1 MQKKQKV
8 TFNILFVIISLIV
21 SLFMMPERREY
32 FDTNSNFILSLLCL
46 VNIIVFWRTTTKDY
60 SSWIRYDTLFLLGFV
75 IVHFQIPFL
84 ASIGVEPTDPSFVWI
99 NKKVVNYATW
109 LSTVVLLLWILGFLF
124 YMNRKKIIK
133 KAIDY
138 KVNTQ
143 KIDYLLIIIFVLFI
157 GLVGSEF
164 LAGSYDGGDN
174 WGVGATYAYLL
185 LSVTLY
191 LKIIYFFI
199 NHQDIKITKSNF
211 MSIVMKNKAFVFILC
226 FYVLIF
232 LAAGDRGPVMEVG
245 LLTIGAY
252 SIYQRKIPLGAFV
265 LMIFLGATL
274 FTVISYG
281 RSSDVTYRSG
291 NILEQGYTN
300 LQKSNSDF
308 NPTDELAT
316 STRILYRAIDVVP
329 DSHPY
334 LYGLTMFSDIVGV
347 IPFGGSTYLQLTQLP
362 DMYKSSSYFFT
373 ILGQGSFFEYGE
385 GSEIIADIYINLGI
399 YGVLILMFFFGY
411 FISYLTFNAYSLK
424 SHRLMLV
431 YLLLIIGAIY
441 INRSNFLDPLKII
454 FYGLLIDKF
463 LVKKN
468 YPIKKAV

>member
-1 MQKKQKV
+1 M
-8 TFNILFVIISLIV
+8 SLLV
-21 SLFMMPERREY
+21 SLFMMPERFEY
-32 FDTNSNFILSLLCL
+32 FNTNFNFLLSLLCL
-46 VNIIVFWRTTTKDY
+46 LNIIVFWRTTKKDY

-84 ASIGVEPTDPSFVWI
+84 ASIGVEPTEPSFVWI

-109 LSTVVLLLWILGFLF
+109 LSSIVVLLWILGFLV

-133 KAIDY
+133 KATSY

-143 KIDYLLIIIFVLFI
+143 KIDYLLVIIFMLFL

-164 LAGSYDGGDN
+164 LSGNYDGGDN
-174 WGVGATYAYLL
+174 WGAGANYAYLL

-199 NHQDIKITKSNF
+199 NNQDVKITKSNI
-211 MSIVMKNKAFVFILC
+211 MTIVMNNKLFVFILG
-226 FYVLIF
+226 FYVLLF

-252 SIYQRKIPLGAFV
+252 SIYQRKIPLGAFI
-265 LMIFLGATL
+265 LMVFLGATL
-274 FTVISYG
+274 FTIISYG
-281 RSSDVTYRSG
+281 RSSDAAYRNG

-334 LYGLTMFSDIVGV
+334 LYGLTMMSDIAGV
-347 IPFGGSTYLQLTQLP
+347 IPFGGSIYLEATQLP

-373 ILGQGSFFEYGE
+373 ILGQGSFFEFGE
-385 GSEIIADIYINLGI
+385 GSEIIADVYINLGI
-399 YGVLILMFFFGY
+399 YGVVILMFFFGY
-411 FISYLTFNAYSLK
+411 FISFLTFNAYNTRT
-424 SHRLMLV
+424 HRLTLV
-431 YLLLIIGAIY
+431 YLLLIVGAIY
-441 INRSNFLDPLKII
+441 INRSNFFDPLRMI

-463 LVKKN
+463 LVKR
-468 YPIKKAV
+468 IIR